1 MAINEERGNRE
12 SDPLFDDPPR
22 RRWWLLT
29 KALEGAPLQE
39 ALETALAADLF
50 IVEGVDGLSPEHH
63 PIGASDDAKSGD
75 VADWHSEDEAQHRF
89 VPTAGQSRYRH

>member
-1 MAINEERGNRE
+1 MAINEERENCE
-12 SDPLFDDPPR
+12 SDPLFYDPPR

-50 IVEGVDGLSPEHH
+50 IVEGVDGLSPGHH

-75 VADWHSEDEAQHRF
+75 VADWHNEDEAQYGF